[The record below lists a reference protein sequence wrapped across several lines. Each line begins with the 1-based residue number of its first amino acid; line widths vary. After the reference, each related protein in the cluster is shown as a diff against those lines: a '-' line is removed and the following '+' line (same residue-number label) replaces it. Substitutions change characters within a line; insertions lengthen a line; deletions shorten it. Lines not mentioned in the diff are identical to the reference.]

1 VFQQLLEP
9 LDRRILNRVVAA
21 RDGDRGVGS
30 GPNAWTCVRHLRTML
45 FAQFAGLNSLR
56 EIEQGLAAQPGGL
69 YHLDLR
75 LPRRSTLSDAQAH
88 RPAAVFRDI
97 CQMLIGQVSR
107 AVRQQGEELIQLIDG
122 SPILLRDPRFGW
134 AEADPHVR
142 GLKLHVGYDPRAD
155 VVDWVEVASPR
166 VSELTVAR
174 SKPIV
179 PGAVYV
185 YDKGYLDFGWWH
197 AIDAAGAVF
206 VTRLKTNTKRRDLR
220 PVQGDGILEDNDVK
234 IGHAAPRGGARN
246 LLFDT
251 PLREILVEREGKAA
265 MRLVTNDLTRPATEI
280 AALYKERWQIELL
293 FKWIKQNLT
302 IKRFLGR
309 SENAVKIQ
317 IYAALIAFLLLR
329 MLRQSC
335 ATSCRRDP
343 KALIT
348 RIRVALFS
356 PLDLAG
362 RTKPPPTPPAKLP
375 HHPQLALTLCIPD
388 RCGIQ
393 SRTTKWGRRSRNS
406 LPQLSS
412 CPPPSH
418 LFDASAGLYL

>member
-1 VFQQLLEP
+1 VPFAASAFQQLLEP

-21 RDGDRGVGS
+21 HEGDHGVGS

-56 EIEQGLAAQPGGL
+56 EIEQGLAAHPGGL

-97 CQMLIGQVSR
+97 CQILIGQVSR
-107 AVRQQGEELIQLIDG
+107 VVRQQGQELIQLIDG
-122 SPILLRDPRFGW
+122 SPIQLRDPRFGW

-155 VVDWVEVASPR
+155 VPDWIEVASPR

-206 VTRLKTNTKRRDLR
+206 VTRLKINTKRRDLR
-220 PVQGDGILEDNDVK
+220 ARPVQGEGILEDNDVK

-246 LLFDT
+246 RLFDT
-251 PLREILVEREGKAA
+251 PLREILVEREGKAP

-293 FKWIKQNLT
+293 FKWIKQNLK
-302 IKRFLGR
+302 IKRFFGR

-317 IYAALIAFLLLR
+317 IYTALIAFLLLR
-329 MLRQSC
+329 TLRQTC
-335 ATSCRRDP
+335 ATSCRKHP

-356 PLDLAG
+356 RLDLSG
-362 RTKPPPTPPAKLP
+362 RSKPPPTLPAKLP
-375 HHPQLALTLCIPD
+375 HHPQLALAL
-388 RCGIQ
+388 
-393 SRTTKWGRRSRNS
+393 
-406 LPQLSS
+406 
-412 CPPPSH
+412 
-418 LFDASAGLYL
+418 